1 MATRD
6 RPDGPGE
13 PFEGVPATG
22 PTLKPTSRCRVAV
35 GCPARLTGGSVS
47 GTARTHG
54 AAFEK
59 ALRVSAEALDAI
71 VKRPPGDPDLSRRA
85 HAAARD
91 AILKARP

>member
-1 MATRD
+1 MTGQRG
-6 RPDGPGE
+6 RGE

-22 PTLKPTSRCRVAV
+22 PTLKPTGRCRVAV
-35 GCPARLTGGSVS
+35 GCPARLTDGAVS

-54 AAFEK
+54 AAFEMRE